1 MMRLATVSPE
11 IQGMP
16 YRRIEDLPRVQVAPY
31 DERQQEAF
39 LKAFN
44 LAWATNGGDEGLAFA
59 AAHDAARR
67 AGGDTSGLAAGL
79 WQGGPREDAPVGEE
93 VTPEDALMPYR
104 SIDDLPKAQV
114 DQYNEHQ
121 KEAFLKAFNNAFK
134 EYGGDEHRAFA
145 VAHHAAKQA
154 GERPGPG

>member
-1 MMRLATVSPE
+1 
-11 IQGMP
+11 MP
-16 YRRIEDLPRVQVAPY
+16 YRRVEDLPLVQVAPY
-31 DERQQEAF
+31 DARQREAF

-44 LAWATNGGDEGLAFA
+44 LVWAANGGDESGAFA
-59 AAHDAARR
+59 SAHDAARR
-67 AGGDTSGLAAGL
+67 AGGNMTGLAAGL
-79 WQGGPREDAPVGEE
+79 LE
-93 VTPEDALMPYR
+93 PEDAAEDLDLEETTMPYR
-104 SIDDLPKAQV
+104 SVNDLPQAQV
-114 DQYNEHQ
+114 DQYNDHQ